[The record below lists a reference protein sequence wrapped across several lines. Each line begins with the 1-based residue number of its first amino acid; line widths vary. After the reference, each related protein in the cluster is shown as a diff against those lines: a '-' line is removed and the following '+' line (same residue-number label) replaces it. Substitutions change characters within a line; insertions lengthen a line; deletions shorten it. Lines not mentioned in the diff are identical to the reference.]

1 MGIKVGLA
9 MAMVHQM
16 HRKDDYTFGPEMS
29 TFSMRS
35 DYLEADLI
43 LSARLG
49 PIHIDHMINVILGR
63 TSMNNCLTLASSVEN
78 FIFTENGIVQH
89 NTASLL
95 ALSMMTNYI
104 NHEDLGRTVMRM
116 LFPREVW
123 NQLRYSYEDY
133 VRFLEQLSETS
144 YAINATETAI
154 EHALNADHWELS
166 MDDEKRL
173 RALQVKTAWLRHKY
187 DGIDENT
194 RTSFLFSIGN
204 TEVHTSFEHLG
215 Y

>member
-1 MGIKVGLA
+1 

-16 HRKDDYTFGPEMS
+16 RRKDDYIGFGLDGMDLCCKS
-29 TFSMRS
+29 
-35 DYLEADLI
+35 YYQEADLI

-49 PIHIDHMINVILGR
+49 SLHIDHIINVLLGR
-63 TSMNNCLTLASSVEN
+63 TSLSNCLTLASSVGN
-78 FIFTENGIVQH
+78 FTFTENGIVQH

-95 ALSMMTNYI
+95 SLSMLTNYI
-104 NHEDLGRTVMRM
+104 NHEDLGKTVMKM

-123 NQLRYSYEDY
+123 SQLGHSYEDY
-133 VRFLEQLSETS
+133 VGFLEQLSVTR

-154 EHALNADHWELS
+154 EHAWDADHWELS
-166 MDDEKRL
+166 MEEEKRL
-173 RALQVKTAWLRHKY
+173 RALQVKTAWMRHKY
-187 DGIDENT
+187 DGIDGNS

>member
-9 MAMVHQM
+9 MAMIHQM

-49 PIHIDHMINVILGR
+49 PIHIVHMIDVILGR

-95 ALSMMTNYI
+95 ALSMLTNYI
-104 NHEDLGRTVMRM
+104 NHEDLGRTVRDM
-116 LFPREVW
+116 LFPRDIAS
-123 NQLRYSYEDY
+123 QLLHSYEDY
-133 VRFLEQLSETS
+133 VSFLEQLSETR

-154 EHALNADHWELS
+154 EHAWNADHWELS

-204 TEVHTSFEHLG
+204 TEVHTTFEHLG